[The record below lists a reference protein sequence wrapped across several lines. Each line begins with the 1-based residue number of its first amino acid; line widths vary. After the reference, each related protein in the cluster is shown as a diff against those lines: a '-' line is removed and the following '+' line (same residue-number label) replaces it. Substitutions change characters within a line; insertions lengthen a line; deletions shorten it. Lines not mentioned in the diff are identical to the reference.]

1 MRGLDVLDLTLVLSA
16 EHEAGSPEVRSVTS
30 PWRLK
35 KSSLSMMSA
44 AEYLALTCDTLK
56 IKCAD
61 AGATALFMLVPRQV
75 AQVLDDG
82 TRSI

>member
-16 EHEAGSPEVRSVTS
+16 EHEAGSLEVRSVTS

-35 KSSLSMMSA
+35 KSSLSMISA

-61 AGATALFMLVPRQV
+61 
-75 AQVLDDG
+75 
-82 TRSI
+82 TRSAATLVLVRGQLT